1 MKNTEKKAR
10 VNAWLQ
16 PQMIA
21 KMESLISLH
30 SMKNHTEFIEMAV
43 DFFIGYLSTQ
53 DATTF
58 LSKVLVGAIDG
69 TMKQTE
75 NRHSNNLFRLSVEM
89 SMMMNLIAVG
99 MEVEDEQVQK
109 LRGRCIREIKNNK
122 GKITVEDA
130 IEYQRSD
137 D

>member
-1 MKNTEKKAR
+1 MKNKENKER
-10 VNAWLQ
+10 ILAWLP

-21 KMESLISLH
+21 KMDSLITLH
-30 SMKNHTEFIEMAV
+30 KMRNHTEFVELAV

-58 LSKVLVGAIDG
+58 LSKSLLGAIDG
-69 TMKQTE
+69 TIKQTE
-75 NRHSNNLFRLSVEM
+75 NRHSNNIFRLSVEL
-89 SMMMNLIAVG
+89 SMMMNLIAAS
-99 MEVEDEQVQK
+99 MELEDYQVQN
-109 LRGRCIREIKNNK
+109 LRNRCIREIKNTN
-122 GKITVEDA
+122 GKIALEDA

>member
-58 LSKVLVGAIDG
+58 LSKALVGAIDG
-69 TMKQTE
+69 TIKQTE
-75 NRHSNNLFRLSVEM
+75 NRHSNNIFRLSVEM
-89 SMMMNLIAVG
+89 SMLMNLMAAG
-99 MEVEDEQVQK
+99 MEIEDEQVKK
-109 LRGRCIREIKNNK
+109 LRNRCIREIKKTN
-122 GKITVEDA
+122 GKIALEDA
-130 IEYQRSD
+130 IEYQRGD

>member
-1 MKNTEKKAR
+1 MKNKEKKAR

-58 LSKVLVGAIDG
+58 LSKSLLGAIDG
-69 TMKQTE
+69 TIKQTE
-75 NRHSNNLFRLSVEM
+75 NRHSNNIFRLSVEL